1 MEYQKLGKSNM
12 VVSKV
17 SLGLMRIANKSQKE
31 AVEIIKTAFECGINF
46 FDHADIYGGGK
57 SEIVFREAMKEI
69 SVPRGKYF
77 LQSKVGIKPGEMYDL
92 SKEYILESVEG
103 ILQRLDTPYL
113 DVLLLHRFDMLW
125 EPEKIVEAF
134 KILKDS
140 GKVRHFGVSNFNQYQ
155 VSYLQSKLDFSLVTN
170 QLQFSIMHSDL
181 VRTGIYVNT
190 NLNDSGH
197 NAIGLIDYLREKEIT
212 IQAWSPFQYG
222 MFEGIFMDNDK
233 FPELNEV
240 LEKLAI
246 KYKTTKTGIS
256 VAWIKKHPAKIQTII
271 GTMTPSRIIESAK
284 GASIDLTREEW
295 YEVYRSAG
303 NKIF

>member
-103 ILQRLDTPYL
+103 ILERLDTPYL

-181 VRTGIYVNT
+181 VRTGIFVNT